1 MSRTESKA
9 LANDLRVLLTETAK
23 KQVKDVMEEAPIDLV
38 EMLNTTRRF
47 SLNMIEERA
56 MIAEPK
62 QVETGIM
69 KAIVR
74 DRFGSPDVLQLKEI
88 ARPAPDGVRGVLVKV
103 YASSVNPADRY
114 DVNGMSF
121 PLRLVLPLFRMG
133 VGLRRPKEPQV
144 GTDIAGTV
152 EAVHSNVTQFKPGD
166 EVYGAGFHG
175 YAEYAV
181 ARENR
186 IALKPKNRS
195 FEESAAVPIAGFTA
209 LQALRNHG
217 HIRPGQKV
225 LINGA
230 GGGVGT
236 FAVQIA
242 KSLGAEVTAVT
253 NTQNLDIARSLG
265 ADHVIDYT
273 KEDFTKNRQRYDLI
287 CDIASSHS
295 PSAYKPIM
303 NPKGICV
310 VVGFKDKV
318 IRRLIYFVIRRPFSR
333 GDKKF
338 AFFVAKSNQADL
350 DFLRELMEAG
360 KVVPVIDRRY
370 KLSETPQALKY
381 LGEGKA
387 RGKIVITVA
396 GNPK

>member
-1 MSRTESKA
+1 MIEEPAMMTESK
-9 LANDLRVLLTETAK
+9 
-23 KQVKDVMEEAPIDLV
+23 Q
-38 EMLNTTRRF
+38 
-47 SLNMIEERA
+47 
-56 MIAEPK
+56 AEPG
-62 QVETGIM
+62 QM

-74 DRFGSPDVLQLKEI
+74 ERFGSPDVLQLKEI
-88 ARPAPDGVRGVLVKV
+88 EKPAPNDVRGVLVKV

-121 PLRLVLPLFRMG
+121 ALRLVLPLFRMG
-133 VGLRRPKEPQV
+133 VGVRRPKEPQV
-144 GTDIAGTV
+144 GTDLAGTV
-152 EAVHSNVTQFKPGD
+152 EAVSSNVTQFKPGD
-166 EVYGAGFHG
+166 EVYGVGFHG

-186 IALKPKNRS
+186 VALKPKNRS

-217 HIRPGQKV
+217 HIERGKKV

-242 KSLGAEVTAVT
+242 KSFGAEVTAVT
-253 NTQNLDIARSLG
+253 NTQNLDMARSLG

-273 KEDFTKNRQRYDLI
+273 KDDFTKTEQRYDLI
-287 CDIASSHS
+287 CDIASAHS
-295 PSAYKPIM
+295 PSSYKRIM
-303 NPKGICV
+303 NPNGICV
-310 VVGFKDKV
+310 IVGFRDKV
-318 IRRLIYFVIRRPFSR
+318 ISRLIYFVIRKRFST

-338 AFFVAKSNQADL
+338 KFFVAKSNQEDL
-350 DFLRELMEAG
+350 AFMKELMEAG
-360 KVVPVIDRRY
+360 KITPVIDRRY
-370 KLSETPQALKY
+370 RLSETPQAIKY

-387 RGKIVITVA
+387 RGKIVITIA
-396 GNPK
+396 NDQQPSRAPSRKEAWQ

>member
-1 MSRTESKA
+1 MMTESKQA
-9 LANDLRVLLTETAK
+9 
-23 KQVKDVMEEAPIDLV
+23 
-38 EMLNTTRRF
+38 
-47 SLNMIEERA
+47 
-56 MIAEPK
+56 
-62 QVETGIM
+62 ETGQM

-74 DRFGSPDVLQLKEI
+74 ERFGSPDVLQLKEMEK
-88 ARPAPDGVRGVLVKV
+88 PAPDDVRGVLVKV

-121 PLRLVLPLFRMG
+121 ALRLVLPLFRMG
-133 VGLRRPKEPQV
+133 VGVRRPKEPQV
-144 GTDIAGTV
+144 GMDLAGTV
-152 EAVHSNVTQFKPGD
+152 EAVSSTVTQFKPGD
-166 EVYGAGFHG
+166 EVYGVGFHG

-186 IALKPKNRS
+186 VALKPRNLS

-217 HIRPGQKV
+217 LIEPGKKV

-242 KSLGAEVTAVT
+242 KSFGAEVTAVT
-253 NTQNLDIARSLG
+253 NTQNLDMVRSLG

-273 KEDFTKNRQRYDLI
+273 KEDFTKNEQRYDLI
-287 CDIASSHS
+287 CDIASAHS
-295 PSAYKPIM
+295 PSSYKRIM
-303 NPKGICV
+303 NPNGICV
-310 VVGFKDKV
+310 IVGFRDKV
-318 IRRLIYFVIRRPFSR
+318 ISRLIYFVIRKRFST

-338 AFFVAKSNQADL
+338 KFFVAKSNQEDL
-350 DFLRELMEAG
+350 AFMKELMEAG
-360 KVVPVIDRRY
+360 KITPVIDRRY
-370 KLSETPQALKY
+370 RLSEIPQAIKY

-387 RGKIVITVA
+387 RGKIVITIA
-396 GNPK
+396 DDQQPSRGPSRKEAWQ